1 LGANFAPE
9 SEIWGKIALE
19 FMMTS
24 TTDISTDTSVESQET
39 AAPETLAEDPSQIGS
54 LTPEE
59 QAAMTTIRTESQQL
73 LAKAG
78 ELDFRKQRVLQR
90 VEELDANGQQIIQS
104 ITKRLGLEEG
114 QTWFATTD
122 GTIKLTPAAG
132 AQEPQS

>member
-1 LGANFAPE
+1 
-9 SEIWGKIALE
+9 
-19 FMMTS
+19 MTS
-24 TTDISTDTSVESQET
+24 TTDTSTDTPVETQDTSASQT
-39 AAPETLAEDPSQIGS
+39 AAEDSSQIGS

-73 LAKAG
+73 LAKVG
-78 ELDFRKQRVLQR
+78 ELEFRKQRILQR
-90 VEELDANGQQIIQS
+90 VEELDSNGQQIIQG

-122 GTIKLTPAAG
+122 GVIKLTSAAG